1 VVTCPL
7 RCALRIAAGRIWY
20 RVRVAPSSGTG
31 CGATLVV
38 AALTVALAIV
48 LGVGLLARWRMRR
61 YRALFRIPVRRDDR
75 LETCGPRLTFDIV
88 LEPSG
93 FTLPDGLARAGQTA
107 FLRLSVKAGPL
118 GHLFDPAF
126 ELTELTDLADIAD
139 LRGLGSGRPL
149 ALRQSFERGA
159 RGDRYVNLSPLFA
172 LDPRRPPTPSRRRV
186 RIRGRFIRAASGRA
200 SLLVFDPPSLG
211 RGPRLVLAPHPDDAE
226 IGAYGVYAGEPSA
239 SWVVTL
245 TAGEGGSGGP
255 AARLPDGVRARWNA
269 ELRVHDSLTIPRLAG
284 VPFDRCANL
293 AYPDGRL
300 EEMHRAPGRAFPLAC
315 ERDLS
320 RAALR
325 ARNAAPGLGPP
336 DAPATWDGLV
346 DELRRILEFV
356 KATVVVC
363 PHPAIDP
370 HPDHVFT
377 AVALSEA
384 LRRLDGP
391 QPLVLL
397 YVVHVREVP
406 IHPVGGAGSLVTVP
420 PTTGSSG
427 EGGDARSGDG
437 WSADT
442 LYSLP
447 LSPELRQAKAFAV
460 EASHDVRDV
469 HAGHDGGPGTLAG
482 LLRAVKRGVSGYLSG
497 LGRHPTSFLRRAPRP
512 NELYH
517 VVGSTSFAR
526 LVDRALEQRATEGGR
541 DPQDTRS

>member
-1 VVTCPL
+1 V
-7 RCALRIAAGRIWY
+7 GRIWY
-20 RVRVAPSSGTG
+20 RVRVGPSSGTG
-31 CGATLVV
+31 FGATVVV
-38 AALTVALAIV
+38 AALAAALAIS
-48 LGVGLLARWRMRR
+48 LGLGLLGRWRIRR
-61 YRALFRIPVRRDDR
+61 YRALFRIPVRRHDR
-75 LETCGPRLTFDIV
+75 LETCGPRRTFDIV

-107 FLRLSVKAGPL
+107 FLRLSVKVGPL
-118 GHLFDPAF
+118 GHLFDP
-126 ELTELTDLADIAD
+126 ELQLTDLADVADVADFSD
-139 LRGLGSGRPL
+139 LRDLGDLGSGGPL
-149 ALRQSFERGA
+149 GLRQSFERGA
-159 RGDRYVNLSPLFA
+159 RGDRYVNLSPLFEP
-172 LDPRRPPTPSRRRV
+172 DPRRPLAPSRRRIRV
-186 RIRGRFIRAASGRA
+186 RGRFIRAASGPA
-200 SLLVFDPPSLG
+200 SLVVFDPPSLG
-211 RGPRLVLAPHPDDAE
+211 GGPRLVLAPHPDDAE
-226 IGAYGVYAGEPSA
+226 IGAYGVYAAEPSA

-269 ELRVHDSLTIPRLAG
+269 DLRVHDSLTVPRLAG

-300 EEMHRAPGRAFPLAC
+300 EEMYRAPGRAFPLAC
-315 ERDLS
+315 ARDLS

-325 ARNAAPGLGPP
+325 ARNTAPGLGSP
-336 DAPATWDGLV
+336 DADATWDGLV
-346 DELRRILEFV
+346 EELRGILEFV

-363 PHPAIDP
+363 PHPTVDP

-377 AVALSEA
+377 AVALAEA

-397 YVVHVREVP
+397 YVVHVRDVP

-420 PTTGSSG
+420 PTAGSR
-427 EGGDARSGDG
+427 EGGEA

-442 LYSLP
+442 LHSVP

-469 HAGHDGGPGTLAG
+469 LSSGDDGGPGTFAS
-482 LLRAVKRGVSGYLSG
+482 LLLAVKREVSAYLSG

-526 LVDRALEQRATEGGR
+526 LVDRALAQRATEVDR
-541 DPQDTRS
+541 DPGAPRS